1 MLRLPILILTNFL
14 FKKLEYFMHNKEI
27 IQLDDSLLY
36 GQGSHKKCFLHPH
49 NKNLCIKIAYNEGG
63 QKDLIREINYIDVL
77 KRRHKD
83 YSILPKYFGKVNTN
97 LGTGYV
103 FEIIR
108 DYNNGRTQTLE
119 DFITD
124 LNLFSQN
131 YSLIVRLLKELKEK
145 LYKNEIITMVLFPEN
160 ILFQKTDENT
170 YRVRIVNDMGS
181 AVLIPLE
188 YHFKY
193 FAHTK
198 ILRRWKMF
206 LDVLRSSKYYSNLSD
221 RLIEEIK

>member
-1 MLRLPILILTNFL
+1 MLDKQIL
-14 FKKLEYFMHNKEI
+14 
-27 IQLDDSLLY
+27 QLDDTLLY

-49 NKNLCIKIAYNEGG
+49 NKNLCIKLAYNRGG
-63 QKDLIREINYIDVL
+63 QKDLLREINYIDVL

-206 LDVLRSSKYYSNLSD
+206 LEVLRNKYASHLSEK
-221 RLIEEIK
+221 LIEEIK

>member
-1 MLRLPILILTNFL
+1 
-14 FKKLEYFMHNKEI
+14 MHNKEI

-131 YSLIVRLLKELKEK
+131 YSLIVSLLKELKEK
-145 LYKNEIITMVLFPEN
+145 LYKNEIITMVLFPKN
-160 ILFQKTDENT
+160 ILFQKTDENN

-206 LDVLRSSKYYSNLSD
+206 LDVLRNKYASHLSEK
-221 RLIEEIK
+221 LIEEIK

>member
-1 MLRLPILILTNFL
+1 MLDKQIL
-14 FKKLEYFMHNKEI
+14 
-27 IQLDDSLLY
+27 QLDDTLLY

-49 NKNLCIKIAYNEGG
+49 NKNLCIKLAYNRGGG
-63 QKDLIREINYIDVL
+63 QKDLLREINYIDVL
-77 KRRHKD
+77 NRRHKD
-83 YSILPKYFGKVNTN
+83 YSILPQYFGKVNTN

-108 DYNNGRTQTLE
+108 DYNGNKTQTLE
-119 DFITD
+119 DFITSPT
-124 LNLFSQN
+124 LFAEN
-131 YSLIVRLLKELKEK
+131 FDLIVHLLKNLKDE

-160 ILFQKTDENT
+160 ILFQKIDKNT

-206 LDVLRSSKYYSNLSD
+206 LDVLRNKYASHLSEK
-221 RLIEEIK
+221 LIEEIK

>member
-1 MLRLPILILTNFL
+1 
-14 FKKLEYFMHNKEI
+14 MHNKEI

-145 LYKNEIITMVLFPEN
+145 LYKNEIITMVLFPKN

-206 LDVLRSSKYYSNLSD
+206 LDVLRNKYASHLSEK
-221 RLIEEIK
+221 LIEEIK

>member
-1 MLRLPILILTNFL
+1 MVKVLIKNVFYIPIIRICASSSRT
-14 FKKLEYFMHNKEI
+14 I
-27 IQLDDSLLY
+27 
-36 GQGSHKKCFLHPH
+36 G
-49 NKNLCIKIAYNEGG
+49 GG
-63 QKDLIREINYIDVL
+63 QKDLLREINYINVL
-77 KRRHKD
+77 NRRHKD
-83 YSILPKYFGKVNTN
+83 YSILPQYFGKVNTN

-108 DYNNGRTQTLE
+108 DYNGNKTQTLE
-119 DFITD
+119 DFITSPT
-124 LNLFSQN
+124 LFAEN
-131 YSLIVRLLKELKEK
+131 FDLIVHLLKNLKDE

-160 ILFQKTDENT
+160 ILFQKTDENN

-206 LDVLRSSKYYSNLSD
+206 LDVLRNKYASHLSEK
-221 RLIEEIK
+221 LIEEIK

>member
-1 MLRLPILILTNFL
+1 
-14 FKKLEYFMHNKEI
+14 MHNKEI
-27 IQLDDSLLY
+27 LQLDDTLLY

-77 KRRHKD
+77 KRRRKD

-206 LDVLRSSKYYSNLSD
+206 LDVLRNKYASHLSEK
-221 RLIEEIK
+221 LIEEIK

>member
-1 MLRLPILILTNFL
+1 MLDKQIL
-14 FKKLEYFMHNKEI
+14 
-27 IQLDDSLLY
+27 QLDDTLLY

-49 NKNLCIKIAYNEGG
+49 NKNLCIKLAYNRGG
-63 QKDLIREINYIDVL
+63 QKDLLREINYIDVL

-83 YSILPKYFGKVNTN
+83 YHILPQYFGKVNTN

-103 FEIIR
+103 FEVIR
-108 DYNNGRTQTLE
+108 DYNGDKTQTLE
-119 DFITD
+119 NFITD
-124 LNLFSQN
+124 PNLFAQN
-131 YSLIVRLLKELKEK
+131 FNLIVHLLKELKEE

-160 ILFQKTDENT
+160 ILFQKIDENT

-188 YHFKY
+188 YYFTH

-198 ILRRWKMF
+198 IKRRWKMF
-206 LDVLRSSKYYSNLSD
+206 LDVLRSPKYYTNLSD
-221 RLIEEIK
+221 KLIEKIE

>member
-1 MLRLPILILTNFL
+1 MQ
-14 FKKLEYFMHNKEI
+14 NKQI

-108 DYNNGRTQTLE
+108 DYNNSRTQTLE

-221 RLIEEIK
+221 KLIEEIK

>member
-1 MLRLPILILTNFL
+1 
-14 FKKLEYFMHNKEI
+14 MHNKEI

-131 YSLIVRLLKELKEK
+131 YSLIVSLLKELKEK

-170 YRVRIVNDMGS
+170 YSVRIVNDMGS

-206 LDVLRSSKYYSNLSD
+206 LDVLRNKYASHLSEK
-221 RLIEEIK
+221 LIEEIK

>member
-1 MLRLPILILTNFL
+1 
-14 FKKLEYFMHNKEI
+14 MHNKEI

-63 QKDLIREINYIDVL
+63 QNDLIREINYIDVL

-160 ILFQKTDENT
+160 ILFQKTDENN

-206 LDVLRSSKYYSNLSD
+206 LDVLRNKYASHLSEK
-221 RLIEEIK
+221 LIEEIK

>member
-1 MLRLPILILTNFL
+1 
-14 FKKLEYFMHNKEI
+14 MHNKEI

-108 DYNNGRTQTLE
+108 VYNNGRTQTLE

-206 LDVLRSSKYYSNLSD
+206 LEVLRNKYASHLSEK
-221 RLIEEIK
+221 LIEEIK

>member
-1 MLRLPILILTNFL
+1 
-14 FKKLEYFMHNKEI
+14 MHNKEI

-145 LYKNEIITMVLFPEN
+145 LYKNEIITMVLFREN

-206 LDVLRSSKYYSNLSD
+206 LDVLRNKYASHLSEK
-221 RLIEEIK
+221 LIEEIK

>member
-1 MLRLPILILTNFL
+1 MLDKQIL
-14 FKKLEYFMHNKEI
+14 
-27 IQLDDSLLY
+27 QLDDTLLY

-49 NKNLCIKIAYNEGG
+49 NKNLCIKLAYNKGG
-63 QKDLIREINYIDVL
+63 QKDLLREINYIDVL
-77 KRRHKD
+77 NRRHKD
-83 YSILPKYFGKVNTN
+83 YSILPQYFGKVNTN

-108 DYNNGRTQTLE
+108 DYNGNKTQTLE
-119 DFITD
+119 DFITSST
-124 LNLFSQN
+124 LFAEN
-131 YSLIVRLLKELKEK
+131 FDLIVHLLKNLKDE

-206 LDVLRSSKYYSNLSD
+206 LDVLSNKYASHLSEK
-221 RLIEEIK
+221 LIEEIK

>member
-1 MLRLPILILTNFL
+1 
-14 FKKLEYFMHNKEI
+14 MHNKEI

-145 LYKNEIITMVLFPEN
+145 LYKNEIITIVLFPEN

-206 LDVLRSSKYYSNLSD
+206 LDVLRNKYASHLSEK
-221 RLIEEIK
+221 LIEEIK

>member
-1 MLRLPILILTNFL
+1 M
-14 FKKLEYFMHNKEI
+14 YNKEI

-206 LDVLRSSKYYSNLSD
+206 LEVLRNKYASHLSEK
-221 RLIEEIK
+221 LIEEIK

>member
-1 MLRLPILILTNFL
+1 MQ
-14 FKKLEYFMHNKEI
+14 NKEV

-131 YSLIVRLLKELKEK
+131 YSLIVCLLKELKEK

-206 LDVLRSSKYYSNLSD
+206 LEVLRNKYASHLSEK
-221 RLIEEIK
+221 LIEEIK

>member
-1 MLRLPILILTNFL
+1 MVKVLIKNVFYIPIIRICASSSRT
-14 FKKLEYFMHNKEI
+14 I
-27 IQLDDSLLY
+27 
-36 GQGSHKKCFLHPH
+36 G
-49 NKNLCIKIAYNEGG
+49 GG
-63 QKDLIREINYIDVL
+63 QKDLLREINYIDVL
-77 KRRHKD
+77 NRRHKD
-83 YSILPKYFGKVNTN
+83 YSILPQYFGKVNTN

-108 DYNNGRTQTLE
+108 DYNGNKTQTLE
-119 DFITD
+119 DFITSPT
-124 LNLFSQN
+124 LFAEN
-131 YSLIVRLLKELKEK
+131 FDLIVHLLKNLKDE

-160 ILFQKTDENT
+160 ILFQKTDKNN

-206 LDVLRSSKYYSNLSD
+206 LDVLRNKYASHLSEK
-221 RLIEEIK
+221 LIEEIK

>member
-1 MLRLPILILTNFL
+1 M

-221 RLIEEIK
+221 KLIEEIK

>member
-1 MLRLPILILTNFL
+1 
-14 FKKLEYFMHNKEI
+14 MHNKEI

-108 DYNNGRTQTLE
+108 DYNNDRTQTLE

-160 ILFQKTDENT
+160 ILFQKTDENN

-206 LDVLRSSKYYSNLSD
+206 LENVFRCFA
-221 RLIEEIK
+221 

>member
-1 MLRLPILILTNFL
+1 
-14 FKKLEYFMHNKEI
+14 MHNKEI

-160 ILFQKTDENT
+160 ILFQKTDENN

-206 LDVLRSSKYYSNLSD
+206 LDVLRNKYASHLSEK
-221 RLIEEIK
+221 LIEEIK

>member
-1 MLRLPILILTNFL
+1 MVKVLIKNVFYIPIIRICASSSRT
-14 FKKLEYFMHNKEI
+14 I
-27 IQLDDSLLY
+27 
-36 GQGSHKKCFLHPH
+36 
-49 NKNLCIKIAYNEGG
+49 EGG
-63 QKDLIREINYIDVL
+63 QKDLLREINYINVL
-77 KRRHKD
+77 NRRHKD
-83 YSILPKYFGKVNTN
+83 YSILPQYFGKVNTN

-108 DYNNGRTQTLE
+108 DYNGNKTQTLE
-119 DFITD
+119 DFITSPT
-124 LNLFSQN
+124 LFAEN
-131 YSLIVRLLKELKEK
+131 FDLIVHLLKNLKDE

-170 YRVRIVNDMGS
+170 YSVRIVNDMGS

-206 LDVLRSSKYYSNLSD
+206 LDVLRNKYASHLSEK
-221 RLIEEIK
+221 LIEEIK

>member
-1 MLRLPILILTNFL
+1 MLDKQIL
-14 FKKLEYFMHNKEI
+14 
-27 IQLDDSLLY
+27 QLDDTLLY

-170 YRVRIVNDMGS
+170 YRVRVVNDMGS

>member
-1 MLRLPILILTNFL
+1 
-14 FKKLEYFMHNKEI
+14 MHNKEI

-181 AVLIPLE
+181 AVLVPLE
-188 YHFKY
+188 YYFTH

-198 ILRRWKMF
+198 IKRRWLKF
-206 LDVLRSSKYYSNLSD
+206 LDVLRNNYKSELTDK
-221 RLIEEIK
+221 LIQEIK

>member
-1 MLRLPILILTNFL
+1 MVKVLIKNVFYIPIIRICVSNSRT
-14 FKKLEYFMHNKEI
+14 I
-27 IQLDDSLLY
+27 
-36 GQGSHKKCFLHPH
+36 
-49 NKNLCIKIAYNEGG
+49 EGG
-63 QKDLIREINYIDVL
+63 QKDLLREINYIDVL
-77 KRRHKD
+77 NRRHKD
-83 YSILPKYFGKVNTN
+83 YSILPQYFGKVNTN

-108 DYNNGRTQTLE
+108 DYNGNKTQTLE
-119 DFITD
+119 DFITSPT
-124 LNLFSQN
+124 LFAEN
-131 YSLIVRLLKELKEK
+131 FDLIVHLLKNLKDE

-160 ILFQKTDENT
+160 ILFQKIDKNT

-206 LDVLRSSKYYSNLSD
+206 LDVLRNKYASHLSEK
-221 RLIEEIK
+221 LIEEIK

>member
-1 MLRLPILILTNFL
+1 MQ
-14 FKKLEYFMHNKEI
+14 NKEV

-49 NKNLCIKIAYNEGG
+49 NKNLCIKIAYNQGG

-83 YSILPKYFGKVNTN
+83 YSILPQYFGKVNTN

-131 YSLIVRLLKELKEK
+131 YSLIVCLLKELKEK

-198 ILRRWKMF
+198 ILRRGKMF
-206 LDVLRSSKYYSNLSD
+206 LEVLRNKYASHLSEK
-221 RLIEEIK
+221 LIEEIK

>member
-1 MLRLPILILTNFL
+1 MVKVLIKNVFYIPIIRICVSNSRT
-14 FKKLEYFMHNKEI
+14 I
-27 IQLDDSLLY
+27 
-36 GQGSHKKCFLHPH
+36 G
-49 NKNLCIKIAYNEGG
+49 GG
-63 QKDLIREINYIDVL
+63 QKDLLREINYIDVL
-77 KRRHKD
+77 NRRRKD
-83 YSILPKYFGKVNTN
+83 YSILPQYFGKVNTN

-108 DYNNGRTQTLE
+108 DYNGNKTQTLE
-119 DFITD
+119 DFITSPT
-124 LNLFSQN
+124 LFAEN
-131 YSLIVRLLKELKEK
+131 FDLIVHLLKNLKDE

-160 ILFQKTDENT
+160 ILFQKIDKNT

-206 LDVLRSSKYYSNLSD
+206 LDVLRNKYASHLSEK
-221 RLIEEIK
+221 LIEEIK

>member
-1 MLRLPILILTNFL
+1 MVKVLIKNVFYIPIIRICASSLRTI
-14 FKKLEYFMHNKEI
+14 
-27 IQLDDSLLY
+27 
-36 GQGSHKKCFLHPH
+36 G
-49 NKNLCIKIAYNEGG
+49 GG
-63 QKDLIREINYIDVL
+63 QKDLLREINYIDVL
-77 KRRHKD
+77 NRRHKD
-83 YSILPKYFGKVNTN
+83 YSILPQYFGKVNTN

-108 DYNNGRTQTLE
+108 DYNGNKTQTLE
-119 DFITD
+119 DFITSPT
-124 LNLFSQN
+124 LFAEN
-131 YSLIVRLLKELKEK
+131 FDLIVHLLKNLKDE

-160 ILFQKTDENT
+160 ILFQKTDKNN

-206 LDVLRSSKYYSNLSD
+206 LDVLRNKYASHLSEK
-221 RLIEEIK
+221 LIEEIK

>member
-1 MLRLPILILTNFL
+1 
-14 FKKLEYFMHNKEI
+14 MHNKEI

-103 FEIIR
+103 FEIIH

-206 LDVLRSSKYYSNLSD
+206 LEVLRNKYASHLSEK
-221 RLIEEIK
+221 LIEEIK

>member
-1 MLRLPILILTNFL
+1 MVKVLIKNVFYIPIIRICVSNSRT
-14 FKKLEYFMHNKEI
+14 I
-27 IQLDDSLLY
+27 
-36 GQGSHKKCFLHPH
+36 G
-49 NKNLCIKIAYNEGG
+49 GG
-63 QKDLIREINYIDVL
+63 QKDLLREINYIDVL
-77 KRRHKD
+77 NRRHKD
-83 YSILPKYFGKVNTN
+83 YSILPQYFGKVNTN

-108 DYNNGRTQTLE
+108 DYNGNKTQTLE
-119 DFITD
+119 DFITSPT
-124 LNLFSQN
+124 LFAEN
-131 YSLIVRLLKELKEK
+131 FDLIVHLLKNLKDE

-160 ILFQKTDENT
+160 ILFQKIDKNT

-206 LDVLRSSKYYSNLSD
+206 LDVLRNKYASHLSEK
-221 RLIEEIK
+221 LIEEIR

>member
-1 MLRLPILILTNFL
+1 MTVYYMDKALTKNV
-14 FKKLEYFMHNKEI
+14 
-27 IQLDDSLLY
+27 
-36 GQGSHKKCFLHPH
+36 FLHPH

-206 LDVLRSSKYYSNLSD
+206 LEVLRNKYASHLSEK
-221 RLIEEIK
+221 LIEEIK

>member
-1 MLRLPILILTNFL
+1 MLDKQIL
-14 FKKLEYFMHNKEI
+14 
-27 IQLDDSLLY
+27 QLDDTLLY

-108 DYNNGRTQTLE
+108 DYNNDRTQTLE

-160 ILFQKTDENT
+160 ILFQKTDENN

-206 LDVLRSSKYYSNLSD
+206 LDVLRNKYASHLSEK
-221 RLIEEIK
+221 LIEEIK

>member
-1 MLRLPILILTNFL
+1 
-14 FKKLEYFMHNKEI
+14 MHNKEI

-131 YSLIVRLLKELKEK
+131 YSLIVSLLKELKEK

-170 YRVRIVNDMGS
+170 YSVRIVNDRGS

-206 LDVLRSSKYYSNLSD
+206 LDVLRNKYASHLSEK
-221 RLIEEIK
+221 LIEEIK

>member
-1 MLRLPILILTNFL
+1 
-14 FKKLEYFMHNKEI
+14 MHNKEI

-36 GQGSHKKCFLHPH
+36 GQGSNKKCFLHPH

-206 LDVLRSSKYYSNLSD
+206 LDVLRNKYASHLSEK
-221 RLIEEIK
+221 LIEEIK